1 LDEEGEDD
9 IKWIIVWCLCCSLEV
24 D

>member
-9 IKWIIVWCLCCSLEV
+9 IKWIIVWSLCCSL
-24 D
+24 